1 MDFSKIPKIM
11 IIVITIEMR
20 SMMTV
25 TMMIMISIILMISVK
40 IPSLA
45 WQATGYIYGSASP
58 LLNKGQDIHTVAKD
72 KDGDGNDDD
81 SE

>member
-1 MDFSKIPKIM
+1 MDVSKIPKIM

-40 IPSLA
+40 IPNLDKPRD
-45 WQATGYIYGSASP
+45 TYMEVH
-58 LLNKGQDIHTVAKD
+58 LLLLTKGQDIHTVA
-72 KDGDGNDDD
+72 G
-81 SE
+81 